1 MTCQC
6 STPGYCPTLSREMP
20 SRLHQ
25 LCQTRRDYRQLFR
38 RQAGSPDEDA
48 GIVLPQ
54 EPFCV
59 HRGPMLGQITT
70 PVGSLP
76 VLTCYHPDHRET
88 TLPACEACSDRTTQA
103 NRQAS
108 PIERYL
114 PIVGKG
120 ERIRSWGV
128 GIVTAP
134 RSEPTLGRCLDSMIC
149 AGWHPRIFAEPDSP
163 IPDYYPAD
171 RITQRPHRFN
181 AWENWHHALRELVEE
196 FPAADAYMV
205 AQDDVIFWSPSD
217 AAEQGSCCLE
227 SEAIADSRRRSHSVA
242 IKMNLRE
249 YLEAALW
256 PEESPGFVSLYTSAK
271 YHLPEYGWHTLAETG
286 NPKWVWGACAIVW
299 PAESLRH
306 FLATTAVE
314 WSRQKREKKVDI
326 AAGIWQQKYKR
337 SAWFCCPSLAQHIGH
352 TSTIWGPN
360 NTATGRRAAQEYA
373 GDVVR

>member
-6 STPGYCPTLSREMP
+6 LTPGYCPTLARQMP
-20 SRLHQ
+20 TRLHQ

-38 RQAGSPDEDA
+38 RQAGLPDEDA

-54 EPFCV
+54 EPFCI

-88 TLPACEACSDRTTQA
+88 TLPACEACLDRSTERA
-103 NRQAS
+103 NPPS
-108 PIERYL
+108 IIERYL

-120 ERIRSWGV
+120 NRIRSWGV
-128 GIVTAP
+128 GVVTAP
-134 RSEPTLGRCLDSMIC
+134 RVEPTLDRCLDSMIK
-149 AGWHPRIFAEPDSP
+149 AGWNPRIFAEPDTD
-163 IPDYYPAD
+163 IPHSY
-171 RITQRPHRFN
+171 
-181 AWENWHHALRELVEE
+181 HALRELVEE
-196 FPAADAYMV
+196 HPDADAYMV
-205 AQDDVIFWSPSD
+205 AQDDVIFY
-217 AAEQGSCCLE
+217 GT
-227 SEAIADSRRRSHSVA
+227 
-242 IKMNLRE
+242 NLRG

-271 YHLPEYGWHTLAETG
+271 YHLPNHGWHTLSETG

-314 WSRQKREKKVDI
+314 WSRQKRDKKVDI
-326 AAGIWQQKYKR
+326 AVGIWQQKYKR
-337 SAWFCCPSLAQHIGH
+337 SAWFGCPSLAQHIGH
-352 TSTIWGPN
+352 TSTIWGPA
-360 NTATGRRAAQEYA
+360 NTATGRRAAKEFV
-373 GDVVR
+373 GDLIT